1 MYRRGRANRLALRAS
16 PGETPDCLRS
26 CRLPAGRKWLRPQVV
41 AANGLRDFT
50 AGRRIADTPRR
61 CHQKLRGTPDRP
73 QRPPPAAIAHG
84 GEPTD
89 LRPPEVCS
97 SSSRRPTAKRDGKS
111 AENAP
116 QCASRTPRLLAH
128 RGMESPILRVD
139 LNLKFAYDGR
149 RARIRH
155 LTYSRTWTVSK
166 RLPPCMVDKVRSPL
180 ADP

>member
-16 PGETPDCLRS
+16 PGETPDCRRS

-97 SSSRRPTAKRDGKS
+97 SSSRRPRLADTRCQSGMATGPVRSNNRRRRD
-111 AENAP
+111 
-116 QCASRTPRLLAH
+116 LLC
-128 RGMESPILRVD
+128 
-139 LNLKFAYDGR
+139 DGR
-149 RARIRH
+149 RAGPAILMRLA
-155 LTYSRTWTVSK
+155 LTSRRVP
-166 RLPPCMVDKVRSPL
+166 RLRRSRRRMPKELTPSGQPPE
-180 ADP
+180 AI

>member
-1 MYRRGRANRLALRAS
+1 MYPRGLANRLALRAS

-89 LRPPEVCS
+89 LRAPEVCS
-97 SSSRRPTAKRDGKS
+97 SSSRRPRLTDTQS
-111 AENAP
+111 DAEWQPA
-116 QCASRTPRLLAH
+116 QSGLITGGGAD
-128 RGMESPILRVD
+128 LRC
-139 LNLKFAYDGR
+139 DGR
-149 RARIRH
+149 RAGPAILMRLA
-155 LTYSRTWTVSK
+155 LTSRRVPQLRPSRETHAEEAHSE
-166 RLPPCMVDKVRSPL
+166 RS
-180 ADP
+180 AA

>member
-41 AANGLRDFT
+41 AANGLRHFT

-97 SSSRRPTAKRDGKS
+97 SSSRRPTGLFSAAGYPLDADTWLRAFFAAGGRFDEATKVAKLIKEMQRGTQHRIKARYQPEILS
-111 AENAP
+111 VLRERAAETA
-116 QCASRTPRLLAH
+116 
-128 RGMESPILRVD
+128 
-139 LNLKFAYDGR
+139 
-149 RARIRH
+149 
-155 LTYSRTWTVSK
+155 
-166 RLPPCMVDKVRSPL
+166 
-180 ADP
+180 